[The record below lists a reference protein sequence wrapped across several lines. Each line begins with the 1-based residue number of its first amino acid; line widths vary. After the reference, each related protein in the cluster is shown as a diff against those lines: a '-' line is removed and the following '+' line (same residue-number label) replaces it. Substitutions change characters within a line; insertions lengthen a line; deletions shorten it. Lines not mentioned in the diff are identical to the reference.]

1 MILTDKSLNATYYL
15 IVANLIIG
23 DIIKMQVMMHIGK
36 VQKGGFIMG
45 DIPKKHNYKTKF
57 KRLTA
62 WVLFILCFF
71 RIDEGLFMED
81 CQAANISFVVLS
93 KYSSVMNIGDKFYL
107 AALTSGGKKPVF
119 KSSNSKV
126 ASVNTYGLVT
136 AKKGGT
142 ANITVKIK
150 GSEAVC
156 RIKVNK
162 TVISLDNAY
171 LSMENGETKRI
182 RASTSN
188 GAGVT
193 YMINKK
199 SIALVDENGYV
210 TGVKPGEAVV
220 TVQADGYSKTC
231 RILVRRPTITLSKS
245 QITLYRGQQFDLK
258 AKVSSGIMPAY
269 RSNKKS
275 VATADSN
282 GTITAVKHGTAVITV
297 KADGVS
303 KMCTVTVKKPTI
315 SLNTYEITLQKGKQY
330 CLQAKVSSGNKPEY
344 SSGNTSVAVVDK
356 NGRIKAAGKGKTYI
370 YVNEDGTKV
379 KCRVIV
385 K

>member
-1 MILTDKSLNATYYL
+1 MGGI
-15 IVANLIIG
+15 
-23 DIIKMQVMMHIGK
+23 
-36 VQKGGFIMG
+36 QKKNNHKTGL
-45 DIPKKHNYKTKF
+45 KK
-57 KRLTA
+57 LTA
-62 WVLFILCFF
+62 WILFVLCFF
-71 RIDEGLFMED
+71 QANESLFMEE

-142 ANITVKIK
+142 ANITVNIK

-162 TVISLDNAY
+162 TVISLDTGY

-182 RASTSN
+182 RAATSN

-193 YMINKK
+193 YKINKK

-220 TVQADGYSKTC
+220 TVLADGYSKTC
-231 RILVRRPTITLSKS
+231 RILVRRPTISLCKS
-245 QITLYRGQQFDLK
+245 QITLYRGQQFNLT
-258 AKVSSGIMPAY
+258 AKVSSGKTPAY

-275 VATADSN
+275 VAETDSS

-297 KADGVS
+297 KVDGVS
-303 KMCTVTVKKPTI
+303 KTCTVIVKKPEI

-330 CLQAKVSSGNKPEY
+330 QLQAKVSSGNKPEY

-356 NGRIKAAGKGKTYI
+356 TGKIKATGKGKTYI

>member
-1 MILTDKSLNATYYL
+1 MGGI
-15 IVANLIIG
+15 
-23 DIIKMQVMMHIGK
+23 
-36 VQKGGFIMG
+36 QK
-45 DIPKKHNYKTKF
+45 KYNYKTGLK
-57 KRLTA
+57 KLTA
-62 WVLFILCFF
+62 WILFVLCCFQTN
-71 RIDEGLFMED
+71 ESLFMEE
-81 CQAANISFVVLS
+81 CQAANISFVILS

-107 AALTSGGKKPVF
+107 TALTSGGKKPVF

-136 AKKGGT
+136 ARKGGT
-142 ANITVKIK
+142 ADITVKIK

-162 TVISLDNAY
+162 TVISLDTGY
-171 LSMENGETKRI
+171 LSVENGETKRI
-182 RASTSN
+182 RATTSN
-188 GAGVT
+188 GADVT
-193 YMINKK
+193 YKINKK

-220 TVQADGYSKTC
+220 TVLADGYSKTC
-231 RILVRRPTITLSKS
+231 RILVRRPTISLCKNR
-245 QITLYRGQQFDLK
+245 ITLYRGQKFNL
-258 AKVSSGIMPAY
+258 AVKVSSGITPTY

-275 VATADSN
+275 VAVADSN

-297 KADGVS
+297 KVDGVS
-303 KMCTVTVKKPTI
+303 KTCTVIVKKPEI
-315 SLNTYEITLQKGKQY
+315 RLNTYEITLQKGKQY
-330 CLQAKVSSGNKPEY
+330 QLQAKVSSWNKPEY

-356 NGRIKAAGKGKTYI
+356 SGKVKATGKGKTYI